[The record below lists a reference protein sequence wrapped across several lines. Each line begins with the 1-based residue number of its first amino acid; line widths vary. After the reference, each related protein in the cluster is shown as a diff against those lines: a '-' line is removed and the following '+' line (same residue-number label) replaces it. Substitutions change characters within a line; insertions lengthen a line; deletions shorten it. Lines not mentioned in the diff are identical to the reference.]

1 MVGIGVSSMLIPVVP
16 EQKHTQSNIS
26 LAKVMRNPLVMA
38 LLLVAFLNQAAHGT
52 YYTFYTL
59 YMESFDYSKGL
70 IGLLWA
76 VGVGVE
82 VAVFIFMAKW
92 IPRFGER
99 NLMLVSL
106 ALAMVRWVVIALY
119 PEDLTLI
126 FIAQSFHAASF
137 GVIHAVSIHLIHD
150 LFRGKLQGRGQ
161 ALYSS
166 VSFGAGG
173 VVGSLL
179 GGIIWVS
186 SGSSAIFIFSAL
198 LTLIAFIVTWIW
210 IRPQQVDIFKLNS

>member
-1 MVGIGVSSMLIPVVP
+1 
-16 EQKHTQSNIS
+16 
-26 LAKVMRNPLVMA
+26 
-38 LLLVAFLNQAAHGT
+38 
-52 YYTFYTL
+52 
-59 YMESFDYSKGL
+59 L